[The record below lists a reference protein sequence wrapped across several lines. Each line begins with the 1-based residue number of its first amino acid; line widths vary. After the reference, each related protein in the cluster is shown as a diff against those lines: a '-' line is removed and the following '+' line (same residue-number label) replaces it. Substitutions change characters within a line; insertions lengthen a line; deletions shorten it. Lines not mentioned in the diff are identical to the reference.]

1 MIAIVNVG
9 LFDDDHAGVR
19 DYEVRINSE
28 VKCRFKHKRSDGL
41 EVCLRKA
48 ADAVRDAQ
56 WREVAN
62 NLEWVNG
69 KV

>member
-1 MIAIVNVG
+1 MIAIVNIG
-9 LFDDDHAGVR
+9 PFDDDHAGVR

-28 VKCRFKHKRSDGL
+28 VKGKFKHRRSDGL

-48 ADAVRDAQ
+48 ADAVRDER
-56 WREVAN
+56 WRELSN

>member
-28 VKCRFKHKRSDGL
+28 VKCRFKHRRSDGL

-48 ADAVRDAQ
+48 ADAVRDER
-56 WREVAN
+56 WRWLAN
-62 NLEWVNG
+62 NLERVNG
-69 KV
+69 KA